1 MILCCHNSLEG
12 IELAAPALTLIE
24 WTELLRAFHFPRWG
38 ELPEI
43 ELYADQVVVYIERHL
58 GELFAHE
65 SRFITA
71 SMIHNYVKLGLMP
84 KPVKKRYGKEHV
96 AHLLTITV
104 LKQVL
109 AISDISG
116 GILSQVDRANNG
128 YDLFCDEIEFAI
140 GAMLSE
146 LAGEPRESKSIESGA
161 VAVRMAAYAV
171 VSKMIAQNHI
181 KLTGGERHEH
191 TQKN

>member
-1 MILCCHNSLEG
+1 MKLT
-12 IELAAPALTLIE
+12 APALTLTE
-24 WTELLRAFHFPRWG
+24 WTELLRAFHFPRWD

-58 GELFAHE
+58 GRLFVDE

-84 KPVKKRYGKEHV
+84 KPVKKRYGKKHV
-96 AHLLTITV
+96 AYLLTITA

-109 AISDISG
+109 AISDVSE
-116 GILSQVDRANNG
+116 GILSQVDKANNG

-146 LAGEPRESKSIESGA
+146 LAGKPHESKKIEAGA

-171 VSKMIAQNHI
+171 VSKIIAQNHI
-181 KLTGGERHEH
+181 KLTGGGQHEH
-191 TQKN
+191 AQKN